1 MMADASSENTKNHKK
16 INILQ
21 NPEKGAADNSK
32 TSGKFRLSQLF
43 VIFAAITLLIA
54 LIVGVLEIIIVK
66 TASMRVEKEMLDS
79 AKKQTV
85 ILSDML
91 MPEGTLPDTT
101 GISQVS
107 DKVQVLANTVSAR
120 IMVVNNSYQIILD
133 TYNIKDGEYIIDTD
147 VHAVMS
153 GTSDQKVKSGEGYVM
168 YITPV
173 YDNNGSIAGIVI
185 ISMASGEENSVASYL
200 KEQSYVLFVIFA
212 IFGAIIAFAIAYLS
226 VYGIKRL
233 KKQLTNMKDG
243 HMDQIRLEGVFSEVH
258 DLVEDLNE
266 VSVKVSQLEESR
278 QEFVSNVSHELKTP
292 ITSMKVLS
300 ESLLMQED
308 IPAEMYRDFMKD
320 IVQEIDRE
328 AQIIND
334 LLTLVRTDRDSDS
347 LNIESTDINEL
358 MEVIL
363 KRLKPLAEKRNI
375 EIIFESFREVTADID
390 KVKFTLAISNLI
402 ENGIKYN
409 VDSGFVR
416 VSLNA
421 DHKNCYIK
429 VADSGVGIPE
439 DCVGHIFERFYRVD
453 KARSRDTGGTGLG
466 LAITRNII
474 LMHKGTVNVYS
485 EPGKGTTFTVRIPM
499 NYVSSKRMIEE

>member
-1 MMADASSENTKNHKK
+1 MADVTSEMTETQEKE
-16 INILQ
+16 NIMPETEEEISESAK
-21 NPEKGAADNSK
+21 PEK
-32 TSGKFRLSQLF
+32 KFRFSQLF
-43 VIFAAITLLIA
+43 VIFAAITIVIAIMVGILELI
-54 LIVGVLEIIIVK
+54 ITK
-66 TASMRVEKEMLDS
+66 TVSSRIEKDMLNS
-79 AKKQTV
+79 VKKQTV

-91 MPEGTLPDTT
+91 MPDGVLYDADS
-101 GISQVS
+101 ISQVAGN
-107 DKVQVLANTVSAR
+107 VQVLANSVSAR
-120 IMVVNNSYQIILD
+120 IMVVNTSYQILLD
-133 TYNIKDGEYIIDTD
+133 TYGIKDGEFIVDTD
-147 VHAVMS
+147 VHSVITGLEEQAVKT
-153 GTSDQKVKSGEGYVM
+153 GDGYVT
-168 YITPV
+168 YITPL
-173 YDNNGSIAGIVI
+173 YNADSNISGLVI
-185 ISMASGEENSVASYL
+185 ISMASNTESSVASYL
-200 KEQSYVLFVIFA
+200 KDQGVVLFTIFVIV
-212 IFGAIIAFAIAYLS
+212 GGIIAFAIAFLS
-226 VYGIKRL
+226 VYDIKKL

-243 HMDQIRLEGVFSEVH
+243 HMDQIQLDRVFTEVH
-258 DLVEDLNE
+258 DLVDGLNQI
-266 VSVKVSQLEESR
+266 SAKVTQLEESR

-300 ESLLMQED
+300 ESLLMQEN
-308 IPAEMYRDFMKD
+308 IPAEMYREFMND

-334 LLTLVRTDRDSDS
+334 LLTLVKTDKGSDS
-347 LNIESTDINEL
+347 LTIENTNINDL

-409 VDSGFVR
+409 VDGGWIR

-429 VADSGVGIPE
+429 VADSGVGIPD

-485 EPGKGTTFTVRIPM
+485 EPGKGTTFTVRTPM
-499 NYVSSKRMIEE
+499 NFVK